1 MVEQPLVIERRH
13 FPGGTVLALKGDL
26 TKMSE
31 QELLG
36 DLTGGLGEHVRFL
49 ALDLTGVA
57 YINSGGMAV
66 LIRLARIVRKA
77 GAHTFA
83 WGVTPHYEKLFR
95 MVGLTEWLMLY
106 PNEFAVMQRI
116 EALEL

>member
-1 MVEQPLVIERRH
+1 MEQPLVTERRQ
-13 FPGGTVLALKGDL
+13 FPGGTVLQLKGDL
-26 TKMSE
+26 TKMAE
-31 QELLG
+31 AELL
-36 DLTGGLGEHVRFL
+36 DGLLDGLDENVRFL

-66 LIRLARIVRKA
+66 LIRLARIVRKS